1 MIRRFE
7 PVILILAAAVSL
19 AFLGGCEK
27 KDNAATEKEP
37 EKETVTTEIKKMDTE
52 PKAAEPTKVKLQTN
66 MGDIVI
72 QLDAEKAPVTVK
84 NFLTYV
90 GEGFYD
96 GTVFHRV
103 IKGFMIQGGG
113 FTEELYE
120 KDNHASIV
128 NEAKNGLGNKRGT
141 IAMARTPNPDSATSQ
156 FYINHGDNN
165 NLNYNP
171 ASAGYA
177 VFGKVVEGMDVVDRI
192 AVVKTTTKTAMVK
205 TGAGTAR
212 RKSLMPDVP
221 AESVVIQSATVV
233 SGD

>member
-19 AFLGGCEK
+19 AFLASCEK
-27 KDNAATEKEP
+27 KENAATEEKT
-37 EKETVTTEIKKMDTE
+37 EKETVTTETKKMDTE
-52 PKAAEPTKVKLQTN
+52 PKAAGPTKVKLQTS

-72 QLDAEKAPVTVK
+72 HLDAEKAPVTVK

-90 GEGFYD
+90 EEGFYD

-113 FTEELYE
+113 FTEDLFD
-120 KDNHASIV
+120 KDTHAPIV

-141 IAMARTPNPDSATSQ
+141 IAMARTPDPDSATSQ
-156 FYINHGDNN
+156 FFINHGDNN

-177 VFGKVVEGMDVVDRI
+177 VFGKVVEGIDVVDRI
-192 AVVKTTTKTAMVK
+192 AAVKTTTKMTK
-205 TGAGTAR
+205 R
-212 RKSLMPDVP
+212 RGNMPDVP
-221 AESVVIQSATVV
+221 AESVVIQSVTVV

>member
-1 MIRRFE
+1 MICRFS
-7 PVILILAAAVSL
+7 PVILIVVVAASL
-19 AFLGGCEK
+19 AFLAGCDEEEV
-27 KDNAATEKEP
+27 ATEKKP
-37 EKETVTTEIKKMDTE
+37 EQNTVITEIKKMDTE
-52 PKAAEPTKVKLQTN
+52 PKRAEPTKVKLQTSL
-66 MGDIVI
+66 GDIVI

-90 GEGFYD
+90 EEGFYD

-113 FTEELYE
+113 FTEDLFD
-120 KDNHASIV
+120 KDTHAPIV

-141 IAMARTPNPDSATSQ
+141 IAMARTNVPDSATSQ
-156 FYINHGDNN
+156 FFINHGDNN

-177 VFGKVVEGMDVVDRI
+177 VFGKVVEGIEVVDKI
-192 AVVKTTTKTAMVK
+192 AAVKTTTKK
-205 TGAGTAR
+205 TKR
-212 RKSLMPDVP
+212 RGNMPDVP

>member
-1 MIRRFE
+1 MICRFS
-7 PVILILAAAVSL
+7 PVILIAVVAASL
-19 AFLGGCEK
+19 AFLAGCENK
-27 KDNAATEKEP
+27 ENAATEKKP
-37 EKETVTTEIKKMDTE
+37 EQNTVITEIKKMDTE
-52 PKAAEPTKVKLQTN
+52 PKRAEPTKVKLQTSL
-66 MGDIVI
+66 GDIVI

-90 GEGFYD
+90 EEGFYD

-113 FTEELYE
+113 FTEDLFD
-120 KDNHASIV
+120 KDTHAPIV
-128 NEAKNGLGNKRGT
+128 NEAKNGLGNNRGT
-141 IAMARTPNPDSATSQ
+141 IAMARTNVPDSATSQ
-156 FYINHGDNN
+156 FFINHGDNN

-177 VFGKVVEGMDVVDRI
+177 VFGKVVEGIDVVDKI
-192 AVVKTTTKTAMVK
+192 AAVKTTTKK
-205 TGAGTAR
+205 TKR
-212 RKSLMPDVP
+212 RGNMPDVP